1 MLGPGSAR
9 QVNLPTKASLQKST
23 LWTLTMNN
31 LIKLARHI
39 PAPDATLTVAYT
51 PIRLPMDD
59 RQPLELRL
67 TAPANGDN
75 LPIVLLSHGFGPSK
89 YIPSKDG
96 YAPLAQFWAER
107 GFAVIQPT
115 HASSRVG
122 GLAEDAPGA
131 PFFWQERVQEIKA
144 ILDQLLEVERQAP
157 SVTGRLD
164 HSRIAAAGHSFGGHT
179 VGLLLGA
186 RLSGEDFSDPRIT
199 AGILLAAPGRGGSDL
214 TEESAARFPFFDV
227 DFTSL
232 TTSSL
237 VVCGDIDSPH
247 FTSRGPE
254 WHADAFHDAPGADA
268 LLMMHGVGHGLGGI
282 AGLDAKETETE
293 APDVLEA
300 TKRLTLA
307 WLRTALKS
315 DVHTWAA
322 ACDALEGAAAP
333 IATFVGKTCKG
344 NYGSR
349 EG

>member
-1 MLGPGSAR
+1 
-9 QVNLPTKASLQKST
+9 
-23 LWTLTMNN
+23 MNN

-51 PIRLPMDD
+51 PIRLPMDG

-75 LPIVLLSHGFGPSK
+75 LPIVLLSHGFGPSN

-122 GLAEDAPGA
+122 GLAADAPGA
-131 PFFWQERVQEIKA
+131 PFFWRRRVQEILA
-144 ILDQLLEVERQAP
+144 ILDQLPEVERQAP
-157 SVTGRLD
+157 GVAGRLD
-164 HSRIAAAGHSFGGHT
+164 HSRIAAAGHSLGGHT

-186 RLSGEDFSDPRIT
+186 RLSGEDFSDPRIM
-199 AGILLAAPGRGGSDL
+199 AGILLAAPGRGGRDL
-214 TEESAARFPFFDV
+214 TAASAARFPFFDV
-227 DFTSL
+227 DFSSL
-232 TTSSL
+232 TTRNL
-237 VVCGDIDSPH
+237 VVCGDADDPH
-247 FTSRGPE
+247 FTDRGPE
-254 WHADAFHDAPGADA
+254 WYADAFHDAPGADA

-282 AGLDAKETETE
+282 AGLDAKETEAE

-307 WLRTALKS
+307 WLRKAMTGDDHA
-315 DVHTWAA
+315 WAA
-322 ACDALEGAAAP
+322 ACEALEDAAAP
-333 IATFVGKTCKG
+333 LATLKANTEVETG
-344 NYGSR
+344 
-349 EG
+349 

>member
-1 MLGPGSAR
+1 
-9 QVNLPTKASLQKST
+9 
-23 LWTLTMNN
+23 MNN

-39 PAPDATLTVAYT
+39 PAPDAALTVAYT
-51 PIRLPMDD
+51 PIRLPMGD

-67 TAPANGDN
+67 TAPANGDS
-75 LPIVLLSHGFGPSK
+75 LPIVLLSHGFGPSN

-131 PFFWQERVQEIKA
+131 PFFWQERVQEMKA
-144 ILDQLLEVERQAP
+144 ILDQLPEVERQAP

-186 RLSGEDFSDPRIT
+186 RVSGKDFSDPRIT
-199 AGILLAAPGRGGSDL
+199 AGILLAAPGRGGSEL

-227 DFTSL
+227 DFSRL
-232 TTSSL
+232 TTRTL
-237 VVCGDIDSPH
+237 VVCGDTDDPH
-247 FTSRGPE
+247 FTGRGPE

-268 LLMMHGVGHGLGGI
+268 LLMMRGVGHGLGGI
-282 AGLDAKETETE
+282 AGLDAKETEME
-293 APDVLEA
+293 APDALEA

-307 WLRTALKS
+307 WLRTALTV
-315 DVHTWAA
+315 DEHAWNA
-322 ACDALEGAAAP
+322 ACDALEDIAAP
-333 IATFVGKTCKG
+333 IATAVGKRAKA
-344 NYGSR
+344 SMEA